1 MMDMRVGFIGLG
13 EAGYF
18 MSKGLGREGVS
29 GIKAFDVALDLG
41 GSYKDT
47 VLERAKDAGVTLVSS
62 IQELAGACT
71 VIFCAVQAQYAAE
84 VADKALPFM
93 PAGAVFVD
101 LTTAR
106 PDQKRASAQTY
117 AKAGF
122 SYIDGAMMG
131 SLPLDGHKVSTLCSG
146 MGAKELCERMNAFG
160 MRMQFVEGDAGM
172 ATTHK
177 LVRSSFTKGAE
188 SLAVETMLFAR
199 KMGIE
204 KEVLQS
210 LAANY
215 AKTTFDETIVRLVR
229 SDMIHA
235 ERRAHEVE
243 ESAAL
248 MERCG
253 IVPVMARATI
263 ERMRRTA
270 ELGLKEEL
278 KGVTP
283 KTVDEVY
290 TLWEAKKYS

>member
-1 MMDMRVGFIGLG
+1 MDTRVGFIGLG

-18 MSKGLGREGVS
+18 MAKGLRQEGVS

-47 VLERAKDAGVTLVSS
+47 VLERARDAGVALVSS
-62 IQELAGACT
+62 IQELVGAST
-71 VIFCAVQAQYAAE
+71 VIFCAVQAQYAGE
-84 VADKALPFM
+84 VADKALPSM
-93 PAGAVFVD
+93 REGAVFVD

-106 PDQKRASAQTY
+106 PEQKRVSAEGY

-131 SLPLDGHKVSTLCSG
+131 ALPLDAHKVSTLCSG
-146 MGAKELCERMNAFG
+146 RGAKELCERMNAFG
-160 MRMQFVEGDAGM
+160 MRMQFVEGAAGM
-172 ATTHK
+172 ASTHK

-188 SLAVETMLFAR
+188 ALAVETMLFAR

-210 LAANY
+210 LGANY
-215 AKTTFDETIVRLVR
+215 AKTTFDETIVRYIR

-248 MERCG
+248 MESCG
-253 IVPVMARATI
+253 VEPVMARATI

-270 ELGLKEEL
+270 KLGLKEEL

-283 KTVDEVY
+283 KTADEVY
-290 TLWEAKKYS
+290 ALWETKKYS